1 MSLMAQAGLNTL
13 MGMGIVFL
21 SLIFISFIIRLFA
34 LIPKLQEKAAKKKET
49 AVSATPEAGI
59 QNAVETITAN
69 EENLTDDTELV
80 AVITAAIMAAMGSE
94 APADGLVVRS
104 IRRRA

>member
-1 MSLMAQAGLNTL
+1 MSVLAQAGLNTL

-21 SLIFISFIIRLFA
+21 SLIFISFIIKLFGF
-34 LIPKLQEKAAKKKET
+34 IPKLAERASKKKEI
-49 AVSATPEAGI
+49 ASSATPQAGI
-59 QNAVETITAN
+59 NNAVETIAAN